1 MAEKLLNLING
12 HISRL
17 EQYRGN
23 RMPKQM
29 WIDAFGNS
37 GCPCMLF
44 DNALHAYRIRV
55 SSPLVR
61 RPNVTAIDAHRDRTI
76 GRLGEI
82 EEAAAAQRSCG
93 QGSSCQRIKARTIGT
108 TFSFCVFIF
117 AEQPQAQQRPTRDAS
132 QNPRHAPR
140 VNFSRKIRF
149 KSKIVLNQFSC
160 VVSGMRE
167 TKMFVCLCS

>member
-1 MAEKLLNLING
+1 MWNLPRPCWP
-12 HISRL
+12 SPRL
-17 EQYRGN
+17 ARQTRFEPVRGKWGQ
-23 RMPKQM
+23 RCA
-29 WIDAFGNS
+29 WIDW
-37 GCPCMLF
+37 
-44 DNALHAYRIRV
+44 
-55 SSPLVR
+55 
-61 RPNVTAIDAHRDRTI
+61 
-76 GRLGEI
+76 GEI

-93 QGSSCQRIKARTIGT
+93 QGSSCQRIKARTIRT
-108 TFSFCVFIF
+108 TFSFWVFIF